1 MRYQSSLERELLA
14 RLWCALCLG
23 LGLNLTVSQ
32 RATWI
37 VPPEQAV
44 IAERGAAA
52 GDAPAVTKK
61 REFLSY
67 STSNTGLCFT
77 LGQCPLYPLHVV
89 TDNPFVQ
96 RPYRIERRH
105 RRRPRPMFQSASKLH
120 SR

>member
-1 MRYQSSLERELLA
+1 MA

-23 LGLNLTVSQ
+23 LAQNLTVSQ

-61 REFLSY
+61 RE
-67 STSNTGLCFT
+67 
-77 LGQCPLYPLHVV
+77 
-89 TDNPFVQ
+89 
-96 RPYRIERRH
+96 
-105 RRRPRPMFQSASKLH
+105 
-120 SR
+120 